1 MNRRFIRHRIYNI
14 INDDFGLTGRK
25 SLHVCSV
32 CGFARIVFFALHEK
46 YYCNFF
52 FHFFVF

>member
-32 CGFARIVFFALHEK
+32 CGFARIVFFARVLHEK
-46 YYCNFF
+46 Y
-52 FHFFVF
+52 